1 MDFRSEFIKRY
12 IESLEHKTTHV
23 QPIEL
28 GILSERYSQ
37 LYDQNPENTQK
48 QHIFEQLCVSLE
60 LWLIHSSKDINPDD
74 DIAYI
79 QIVTN
84 VSNHLKKIQQ
94 SYKVSFETDKLK

>member
-12 IESLEHKTTHV
+12 IESLEANTTHV

-37 LYDQNPENTQK
+37 LYNQNPDSVKK

-60 LWLIHSSKDINPDD
+60 LWLIHSSKDVHPVD

-79 QIVTN
+79 EIITN
-84 VSNHLKKIQQ
+84 VSNQLKKMKQCYIA
-94 SYKVSFETDKLK
+94 SFETDKLN